1 MYNVLL
7 GNSMNFSNWQENPP
21 CLTFNFDKFLV
32 TTEFI
37 QNILHLIIKDVTV
50 CLFDVLTH
58 ILFSSS
64 PLLSSLHGPFVVLS
78 PYITC
83 CSSKG
88 ETFLILMQCGAALS
102 KWFIILL
109 RLSNIF
115 DHHILTKRPYHYY
128 YHLDYLRWKCHV
140 IVFESCFLDLKY
152 ETGTR

>member
-88 ETFLILMQCGAALS
+88 ETFILMQCGAALS